1 MSGYD
6 CISAGFRGLAL
17 TGSRRR
23 KQQRNKDKEENENK
37 AQHPEPI
44 SPANIGASENR
55 YGVFSA
61 AAVTRPGPRGQARMT
76 SQRPSSQNP
85 RQRRIPAALLDRV
98 ELRKSDGGGTGHEM
112 YCDSV
117 RKVIEVPISW

>member
-1 MSGYD
+1 M
-6 CISAGFRGLAL
+6 
-17 TGSRRR
+17 
-23 KQQRNKDKEENENK
+23 NM
-37 AQHPEPI
+37 
-44 SPANIGASENR
+44 GASKNR
-55 YGVFSA
+55 YGFFSA
-61 AAVTRPGPRGQARMT
+61 AAVSRAEPREQARMAPRR
-76 SQRPSSQNP
+76 SSSQNP